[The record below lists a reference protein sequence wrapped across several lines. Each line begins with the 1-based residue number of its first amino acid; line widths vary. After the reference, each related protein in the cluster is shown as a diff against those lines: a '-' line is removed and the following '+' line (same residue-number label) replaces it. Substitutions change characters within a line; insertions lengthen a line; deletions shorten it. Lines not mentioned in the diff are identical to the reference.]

1 MIKYRGV
8 KIALSV
14 LFINLLVQPVLA
26 SNWSNVFQEGINVHN
41 KNGKIE
47 FDHGAHLENAP
58 VDGKLPAKSVE
69 DEQGRSC
76 WPQSPYPRIECVASG
91 RAADTPADRI
101 GFEQCKSHSN
111 NDISTDYNNR
121 EIDLVSDEYGHIH
134 LNGGSSRKIRF
145 VTNNGVYKIKH
156 LKATSGNLEFAPGQ
170 YWIEELEINNGVN
183 VIYPPLGAGT
193 VSLFVKKAYEHK
205 NRSLSQ
211 SAEQLLMYHYGDFTL
226 NGATYLRGFV
236 FSEKDIELDG
246 SSSVE
251 GAVSAKNKVELDGNS
266 RVIFKNT
273 AGNLNVTPN
282 CELGPEPN
290 PAVPAQCPAGQDNV
304 QGLTYRTYDTRD
316 WYSDNYSPAND
327 SEFMTL
333 VDDFKKTIYQIGES
347 IEDNLNQKGNGIN
360 PHSNL
365 ARDQDLYLGIFEGY
379 IEAPVTGEYTFAIDG
394 DDAIELLIDGEVITG
409 FYGTHATC
417 NCTRYQGT
425 VSLEEGAH
433 RIELRFHEAFGY
445 EAFKLYWKTP
455 NTNSFSIVPPQQL
468 LTCPSPQFEFGR
480 AELSNDGIANISFN
494 NSYAEPPVIVV
505 MPTIDGSSPNNDKPS
520 TLRVDNLT
528 KSTAKIKQVN
538 ANGNSVLN
546 KKMTRVDYFV
556 MEPGYRFLKK
566 GSALQAGAVSTAWY
580 QGKRLPSAGRGY
592 ETVDFEHEF
601 GSKPAMI
608 GQSLTNKNRRFFTT
622 VINNVDSDGDDF
634 DIAIEGSEISGTIL
648 HEESL
653 AYVAGIGRGTLNNGG
668 DSVLYEF
675 STALNHGAGN
685 STRTLNQQCS
695 FSNNYAQT
703 YDSQPITIATKNQ
716 RKGGDGGWVRRCLK
730 DSFNNTVSFVVDEDT
745 ALDNERTHLA
755 ESIGYFA
762 FEYASEPP
770 PVNHYRISFDSGAL
784 SCAAKPVTVQACA
797 NDNCSAL
804 LPDPAFITLTKN
816 GSNYTSAT
824 FNGST
829 SLDVWHP
836 QGGLVTLGL
845 GNTTP
850 SGEYRCYIDGSL
862 VANSQ
867 CQLNF
872 EDSGIYFDI
881 DDSTSCKNSTNFELF
896 AVKKDQNS
904 QQCVPLFANQTKP
917 LAMAFNYITPNAS
930 GITNAEKLTVNSL
943 NAPQASVEISGGA
956 TEQLQVRFDANGK
969 ALLNVNY
976 PEAGRVE
983 LEATLT
989 EEISSP
995 DGSTSET
1002 LVLSHSEQFV
1012 AKPDGFH
1019 FFNPSTANGCSGASC
1034 AKFAKA
1040 GDDFAMSVK
1049 AVCGVDDATPF
1060 KDRLALGNFRFSDLN
1075 IKAVLQAPLISNGDP
1090 EDGGLGGIGQSKLSF
1105 TKANSAPF
1113 NMGDQTYSEVGAIS
1127 FALDGDVNYLGTT
1140 IAEANASSDI
1150 FGRFTPYFLSIE
1162 ANTPKLQAQCNSLT
1176 YMDQPFGFQSGME
1189 PTIAVKGMSKSGAE
1203 TNNYQIGDWWRYH
1216 GNQWTDR
1223 SYSDTSGATSVDGAA
1238 LAVQDVSPLSE
1249 QVDYYPT
1256 DQANT
1261 IQRAY
1266 LSGTQLS
1273 YPRTESLAVPF
1284 NASFDLVLNKA
1295 DVTDSD
1301 GICHQDAAALTAGC
1315 KGFTFKDV
1323 AKDDAFAM
1331 RYGRML
1337 LQNAYGPSSEELRLE
1352 VNTQYVDDNATW
1364 ALNTADSCSV
1374 FDTTSAAESADI
1386 GLNLKPDAGLEAV
1399 EGYTQMGGTGKS
1411 GTIGLGNSFI
1421 YFPAP
1426 NADGEVGL
1434 QQHVDKWL
1442 QWYWAYDSAAGLQD
1456 PRATAYFGTYRGHD
1470 RIIYWREVN

>member
-1 MIKYRGV
+1 MAKIYGTVGKPLRYCSYNFNQGLPNDGCDTLEGASRRCTITGSDIESLKLTGDNSFLYSNDDRVIGGCTSGTDIVIGEDNYPELGSISLYGNCNATIFNANKEFKV
-8 KIALSV
+8 KHVEIGSNATLTLNEGDYFFERLV
-14 LFINLLVQPVLA
+14 LN
-26 SNWSNVFQEGINVHN
+26 SNANVFTKGHVRIFTKEP
-41 KNGKIE
+41 
-47 FDHGAHLENAP
+47 LE
-58 VDGKLPAKSVE
+58 
-69 DEQGRSC
+69 
-76 WPQSPYPRIECVASG
+76 
-91 RAADTPADRI
+91 
-101 GFEQCKSHSN
+101 
-111 NDISTDYNNR
+111 
-121 EIDLVSDEYGHIH
+121 
-134 LNGGSSRKIRF
+134 
-145 VTNNGVYKIKH
+145 VT
-156 LKATSGNLEFAPGQ
+156 
-170 YWIEELEINNGVN
+170 
-183 VIYPPLGAGT
+183 
-193 VSLFVKKAYEHK
+193 
-205 NRSLSQ
+205 
-211 SAEQLLMYHYGDFTL
+211 
-226 NGATYLRGFV
+226 
-236 FSEKDIELDG
+236 
-246 SSSVE
+246 
-251 GAVSAKNKVELDGNS
+251 SAKIVN
-266 RVIFKNT
+266 
-273 AGNLNVTPN
+273 
-282 CELGPEPN
+282 
-290 PAVPAQCPAGQDNV
+290 DNFSK
-304 QGLTYRTYDTRD
+304 LTLLS
-316 WYSDNYSPAND
+316 YSS
-327 SEFMTL
+327 
-333 VDDFKKTIYQIGES
+333 IYI
-347 IEDNLNQKGNGIN
+347 
-360 PHSNL
+360 
-365 ARDQDLYLGIFEGY
+365 
-379 IEAPVTGEYTFAIDG
+379 
-394 DDAIELLIDGEVITG
+394 
-409 FYGTHATC
+409 
-417 NCTRYQGT
+417 
-425 VSLEEGAH
+425 
-433 RIELRFHEAFGY
+433 
-445 EAFKLYWKTP
+445 
-455 NTNSFSIVPPQQL
+455 
-468 LTCPSPQFEFGR
+468 
-480 AELSNDGIANISFN
+480 
-494 NSYAEPPVIVV
+494 
-505 MPTIDGSSPNNDKPS
+505 
-520 TLRVDNLT
+520 
-528 KSTAKIKQVN
+528 
-538 ANGNSVLN
+538 NGNSYVHGNL
-546 KKMTRVDYFV
+546 Y
-556 MEPGYRFLKK
+556 
-566 GSALQAGAVSTAWY
+566 
-580 QGKRLPSAGRGY
+580 
-592 ETVDFEHEF
+592 
-601 GSKPAMI
+601 
-608 GQSLTNKNRRFFTT
+608 
-622 VINNVDSDGDDF
+622 SDGDINLNGSSVIHGKVTSRYLSMF
-634 DIAIEGSEISGTIL
+634 DKS
-648 HEESL
+648 
-653 AYVAGIGRGTLNNGG
+653 VIGNKETTTLK
-668 DSVLYEF
+668 F
-675 STALNHGAGN
+675 
-685 STRTLNQQCS
+685 
-695 FSNNYAQT
+695 F
-703 YDSQPITIATKNQ
+703 K
-716 RKGGDGGWVRRCLK
+716 
-730 DSFNNTVSFVVDEDT
+730 VSFK
-745 ALDNERTHLA
+745 
-755 ESIGYFA
+755 
-762 FEYASEPP
+762 
-770 PVNHYRISFDSGAL
+770 SGAL
-784 SCAAKPVTVQACA
+784 SCVAKPIMIEACA
-797 NDNCSAL
+797 NDNCSDL
-804 LPDPAFITLTKN
+804 LPDPASITLTKN

-824 FNGST
+824 FDGST

-943 NAPQASVEISGGA
+943 NSPQASVEISGGA

-1019 FFNPSTANGCSGASC
+1019 FFNPSTANGCTGASC

-1060 KDRLALGNFRFSDLN
+1060 KDRPALGNFRFSDLN

-1162 ANTPKLQAQCNSLT
+1162 ANTPKLQAQCNSFT

-1284 NASFDLVLNKA
+1284 NASFDLVLNNA

-1364 ALNTADSCSV
+1364 A
-1374 FDTTSAAESADI
+1374 
-1386 GLNLKPDAGLEAV
+1386 
-1399 EGYTQMGGTGKS
+1399 
-1411 GTIGLGNSFI
+1411 
-1421 YFPAP
+1421 
-1426 NADGEVGL
+1426 
-1434 QQHVDKWL
+1434 
-1442 QWYWAYDSAAGLQD
+1442 
-1456 PRATAYFGTYRGHD
+1456 
-1470 RIIYWREVN
+1470 

>member
-1 MIKYRGV
+1 MIRSFYA
-8 KIALSV
+8 IALLSLV
-14 LFINLLVQPVLA
+14 VFNLSPVQATDWQPV
-26 SNWSNVFQEGINVHN
+26 FPQGTNVHGS
-41 KNGKIE
+41 NGFISFE
-47 FDHGAHLENAP
+47 WGAQLRSAP
-58 VDGKLPAKSVE
+58 NDARLPAKSVYDDNGQACKTLSGSTE
-69 DEQGRSC
+69 
-76 WPQSPYPRIECVASG
+76 ECLASG
-91 RAADTPADRI
+91 TPSQLPADRVD
-101 GFEQCKSHSN
+101 FAQCRSN
-111 NDISTDYNNR
+111 SNQDITTPRNQITRVSSGDYRN
-121 EIDLVSDEYGHIH
+121 ITLT
-134 LNGGSSRKIRF
+134 NGGSTTLNFDS
-145 VTNNGVYKIKH
+145 NNGLYKIKP
-156 LKATSGNLEFAPGQ
+156 LRAYSGRIVFAPGQ
-170 YWIEELEINNGVN
+170 YWIETLQIEHGVK
-183 VIYPPLGAGT
+183 ITFPPEGAGT
-193 VSLFVKKAYEHK
+193 VALFIGTAYEHE
-205 NRSLSQ
+205 NQQRPTNP
-211 SAEQLLMYHYGDFTL
+211 EQFLMYNYENFRL
-226 NGATYLRGFV
+226 NGATHFRGFL
-236 FSEKDIELDG
+236 FSEKNITLEG
-246 SSSVE
+246 SAKID
-251 GAVSAKNKVELDGNS
+251 GAVAAHNLLDIHGQTKVNFINSAA
-266 RVIFKNT
+266 RI
-273 AGNLNVTPN
+273 NVTPN
-282 CELGPEPN
+282 CGQEPPPN
-290 PAVPAQCPAGQDNV
+290 PPVLPQCPAEQDNV
-304 QGLTYRTYDTRD
+304 SGLTYRTYDSRA
-316 WYSDNYSPAND
+316 WYTDGYSPANPD
-327 SEFMTL
+327 EYQEL
-333 VDDFKKTIYQIGES
+333 VDRVKKTTYQIGES
-347 IEDNLNQKGNGIN
+347 IETVLNRKGNSIN
-360 PHSNL
+360 PHSEESI
-365 ARDQDLYLGIFEGY
+365 DQDLYLGIFEGY
-379 IEAPVTGEYTFAIDG
+379 IDAPETGEYIFAIDG
-394 DDAIELLIDGEVITG
+394 DDAIELLIDGEVVTG
-409 FYGTHATC
+409 FYRAHGTC
-417 NCTRYQGT
+417 DCTDKQGR
-425 VSLEEGAH
+425 VSLAKGAH
-433 RIELRFHEAFGY
+433 TIELRMHEAFGQ
-445 EAFKLYWKTP
+445 EAYRLYWQP
-455 NTNSFSIVPPQQL
+455 PSANSLTIVPATNL
-468 LTCPSPQFEFGR
+468 LTCPPPQFEYGQV
-480 AELSNDGIANISFN
+480 ELDSNGVATIYFDN
-494 NSYAEPPVIVV
+494 NYASSPVVMA
-505 MPTIDGSSPNNDKPS
+505 MPTIDITGRNDSSERPS
-520 TLRVDNLT
+520 ALRVNYIT
-528 KSTAKIKQVN
+528 ETYAQIQQIN
-538 ANGNSVLN
+538 ANSPFGLD
-546 KKMTRVDYFV
+546 KKMSKIDFFA
-556 MEPGYRFLKK
+556 MEPGYRFIKR
-566 GSALQAGAVSTAWY
+566 GSALQAGKVSTSFY
-580 QGKRLPSAGRGY
+580 QGKRTTGSNQGY
-592 ETVDFEHEF
+592 QAVEFAHEF
-601 GSKPAMI
+601 GAQPAMI
-608 GQSLTNKNRRFFTT
+608 GQALTQNNNRFITT
-622 VINNVDSDGDDF
+622 VINNVNFNGDAF
-634 DIAIEGSEISGTIL
+634 DIAIEGSEVSGAINNAETL
-648 HEESL
+648 GF
-653 AYVAGIGRGTLNNGG
+653 VAGLGKGELTVNDEQIK
-668 DSVLYEF
+668 YEF
-675 STALNHGAGN
+675 SRALNHGNGN
-685 STRTLNQQCS
+685 SIRTLSQQCA
-695 FSNNYAQT
+695 FNNSYEQT
-703 YDSQPITIATKNQ
+703 YSAQPITIANKNQ
-716 RKGGDGGWVRRCLK
+716 RNGGDGGWVRRCLK
-730 DSFNNTVSFVVDEDT
+730 DSFNNQVSFVIDEDT
-745 ALDNERTHLA
+745 ELDNDRSHIA
-755 ESIGYFA
+755 ENIGYFA

-784 SCAAKPVTVQACA
+784 SCAAKSVTVQACA

-829 SLDVWHP
+829 SLDVWHS

-881 DDSTSCKNSTNFELF
+881 EDSTSCKNTTNFELF

-943 NAPQASVEISGGA
+943 NSPLASVEISGGA

-1019 FFNPSTANGCSGASC
+1019 FFNPSTANGCTGASC
-1034 AKFAKA
+1034 SKFAKA

-1060 KDRLALGNFRFSDLN
+1060 KDRPALGNFRFSDLN

-1113 NMGDQTYSEVGAIS
+1113 NMGNQTYSEVGAIS

-1162 ANTPKLQAQCNSLT
+1162 ANTPKLQAQCNSFT

-1364 ALNTADSCSV
+1364 ALNSADSCSV

-1411 GTIGLGNSFI
+1411 GSIDSGNSFI